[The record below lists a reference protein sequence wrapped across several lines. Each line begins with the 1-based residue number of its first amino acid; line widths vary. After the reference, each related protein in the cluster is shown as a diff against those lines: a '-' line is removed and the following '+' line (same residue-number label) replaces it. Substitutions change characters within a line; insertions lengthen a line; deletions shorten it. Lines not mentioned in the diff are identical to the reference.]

1 MRVFS
6 GQSRV
11 VDIANTVCK
20 NILDICRKKDK
31 KMGEE
36 ATTKTLDLRHDFGF

>member
-11 VDIANTVCK
+11 VDTADTVCK
-20 NILDICRKKDK
+20 NILDIYRKKTK
-31 KMGEE
+31 KIGEE
-36 ATTKTLDLRHDFGF
+36 ATTKTVDLGHDFGF